1 MRRQDLEH
9 IIRAAADVTGDQ
21 EIVVV
26 GSQSILG
33 QHPDA
38 PGRLLLSPEADVFP
52 RHRPDQV
59 DEIDGVLGEGSM
71 FHDTHSYYA
80 HGVGIETATLPAD
93 WEERLVAIQND
104 NTRQATGLCLE
115 KHDLMLS
122 KLAAGRTKDYEFLEA
137 ALAEGLVDP
146 GILRQRIETMPM
158 SPERIEALKIAL
170 EGRIQRAEENRAEA

>member
-21 EIVVV
+21 QIVVI
-26 GSQSILG
+26 GSQAILG

-38 PGRLLLSPEADVFP
+38 PLQLLLSPEADVYP
-52 RHRPDQV
+52 LHRRDQV

-80 HGVGIETATLPAD
+80 HGVGAETATLPAG
-93 WEERLVAIQND
+93 WEERLVPIQNE

-115 KHDLMLS
+115 KHDLVLA
-122 KLAAGRTKDYEFLEA
+122 KLAAGREKDHRFVA
-137 ALAEGLVDP
+137 DALREELVDP
-146 GILRQRIETMPM
+146 RILTERLEAMPLSSERLERLRETLAGQLRRI
-158 SPERIEALKIAL
+158 A
-170 EGRIQRAEENRAEA
+170 GD